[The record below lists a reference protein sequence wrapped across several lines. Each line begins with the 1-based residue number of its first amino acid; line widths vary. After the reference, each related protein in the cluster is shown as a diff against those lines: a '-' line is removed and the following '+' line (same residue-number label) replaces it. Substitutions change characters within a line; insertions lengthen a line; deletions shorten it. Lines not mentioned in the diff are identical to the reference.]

1 MGETQIV
8 SSIHYNRECSL
19 RINLIVKQ
27 SDDLCIVNLLDILDI
42 GSKLPSKRKL
52 KNDTK

>member
-8 SSIHYNRECSL
+8 SSIHYRECSL

-27 SDDLCIVNLLDILDI
+27 SDDLCIVNLPDILDI